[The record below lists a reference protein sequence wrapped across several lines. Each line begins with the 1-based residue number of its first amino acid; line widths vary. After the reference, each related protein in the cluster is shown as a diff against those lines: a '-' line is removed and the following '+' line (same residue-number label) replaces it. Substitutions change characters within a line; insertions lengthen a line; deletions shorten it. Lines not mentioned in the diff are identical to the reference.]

1 MTWKSAVHFL
11 HAHMSFQALRLSV
24 PGGILAVFWLVVFL
38 GVFCLGEP
46 AQLNNFGVSVM
57 SAHT

>member
-1 MTWKSAVHFL
+1 MHFL
-11 HAHMSFQALRLSV
+11 DAHMSFQALRLSV